1 MPKPVKTTGSQPRS
15 EKTEVFLLMS
25 MEIRMNG
32 SLQIPF
38 SGKNT
43 GRIRNIRVSQTFLR
57 LPEAITLRQWG
68 EECMRVDAGGYINV
82 TDKNNIYVISQ
93 RDFEDTYE
101 IR

>member
-1 MPKPVKTTGSQPRS
+1 MPKPVKTTESQPRS

-43 GRIRNIRVSQTFLR
+43 GRIRNIRDTMYQLVSVRHFYDFRRQLR
-57 LPEAITLRQWG
+57 CASGAR
-68 EECMRVDAGGYINV
+68 NV
-82 TDKNNIYVISQ
+82 
-93 RDFEDTYE
+93 
-101 IR
+101 